1 MAVLN
6 LTAGNIVPS
15 VNAVIIP
22 ATAGAAIAAG
32 EIVYQDAADKD
43 NKQHG
48 KVKLCDGNGAS
59 AAIRAPKGMA
69 ANSAAA
75 GQPVNVIVSDPDLEV
90 GAHGVDIGEPLF
102 LADTPGKMSEYGDIA
117 TGNYTAHLAQVKT
130 ATKLS
135 FAINA
140 PGVLHA
146 AVV

>member
-6 LTAGNIVPS
+6 LTAGSVVPS

-22 ATAGAAIAAG
+22 GTAGVDIDAG
-32 EIVYQDAADKD
+32 EIVYQDTADKD
-43 NKQHG
+43 NKQFG
-48 KVKLCDGNGAS
+48 KMKLCDGNGAS

-75 GQPVNVIVSDPDLEV
+75 GQPLNIIVSDPDLEV
-90 GAHGVDIGEPLF
+90 GAHGLDLGEPLF
-102 LADTPGKMSEYGDIA
+102 LSDTPGKMFEYGDIA
-117 TGNYTAHLAQVKT
+117 TGNYTAHLAQVKS